1 MKEYRS
7 KHQFLTSSIGI
18 PHACLLQYKDLHI
31 PIAISSGIF
40 EGVISLLTEVSIYKS
55 S

>member
-1 MKEYRS
+1 MKEYRR
-7 KHQFLTSSIGI
+7 KYKFLTSSIGI
-18 PHACLLQYKDLHI
+18 PHACLIQYENLHI

-40 EGVISLLTEVSIYKS
+40 EGVIFPLTEVFMYKS